1 MARIAG
7 IQIEKDVKGRPAYA
21 RINLKKHPDA
31 LEFLNNVG
39 AVKKSKSNKEWE
51 EALTPDEFMSEVDT
65 MLKSKFDGR

>member
-21 RINLKKHPDA
+21 RINLKKHPEA

-39 AVKKSKSNKEWE
+39 AVDEDPEWKNRITGEEFKRRVIDHVNKKDWK
-51 EALTPDEFMSEVDT
+51 
-65 MLKSKFDGR
+65 